1 MAVIIAYHQGACY
14 VEGEKKNERQ
24 KKKMSYSGKKM
35 MLLLFMFHFIRVFY
49 ELRCGEENQCSLCI

>member
-24 KKKMSYSGKKM
+24 KEKNVLQWKKDDVITIYVPFYSCV
-35 MLLLFMFHFIRVFY
+35 L
-49 ELRCGEENQCSLCI
+49 

>member
-14 VEGEKKNERQ
+14 VEGE
-24 KKKMSYSGKKM
+24 KMSYSGKKM